1 MRFSQ
6 VALEWA
12 IAIQIFRKDYQRRAL
27 SYFSFLIATQQCSD
41 YLPVVSPAV
50 LRVS

>member
-1 MRFSQ
+1 MRISQ

-12 IAIQIFRKDYQRRAL
+12 IAIQLFRKDYQRRAL
-27 SYFSFLIATQQCSD
+27 SYFSFLIATHQWSD

-50 LRVS
+50 LNVS